1 MQRLVEVPQ
10 GRIAVHDQGAGP
22 TLLFVGGLL
31 VDHTLWDLV
40 VERLEGRYRCVRVVL
55 PLGAH
60 REAMRPGSD
69 LSPRGL
75 AAIVAGVMEQLDLR
89 DVVLV
94 GNDTGGA
101 ICQLVVDRHDERLA
115 GLVLTTC
122 DAYRH
127 FPPPLLTPLIWLSKA
142 PRLGHAYLRSL
153 RFGPAMTALVVAVN
167 KRRSKERMDG
177 WRRSLVAD
185 AAVRD
190 DVLRFLAAIDAQD
203 TVDAVPALEAFG
215 RPALV
220 VWSDKDLIFPVEDGR
235 RLARQL
241 HTELRVIKDT
251 RTFIALDQP
260 GPLAELIDA
269 FVTERVAGPAT
280 AGAIAP

>member
-1 MQRLVEVPQ
+1 MQTHVDVPQ
-10 GRIAVHDQGAGP
+10 GRIAVYDQGSGP

-40 VERLEGRYRCVRVVL
+40 VERLESRYRCVRIVL

-60 REAMRPGSD
+60 REPMRPGAD

-75 AAIVAGVMEQLDLR
+75 AAIVAGVMERLDLR

-101 ICQLVVDRHDERLA
+101 ICQLVVDRHGDRLA
-115 GLVLTTC
+115 GLILTTC
-122 DAYRH
+122 DAYEH
-127 FPPPLLTPLIWLSKA
+127 FPPPLLLPLVWLAKA
-142 PRLGHAYLRSL
+142 PMLGHICLRSL
-153 RFGPAMTALVVAVN
+153 RFGPALTAVVAPVN
-167 KRRSKERMDG
+167 KRRSKQRMEG
-177 WRRSLVAD
+177 WSRSLVAD
-185 AAVRD
+185 EAIRD
-190 DVLRFLAAIDAQD
+190 DVLRFLAAVDPQD
-203 TVDAVPALEAFG
+203 TVDAVPALEAFD

-220 VWSDKDLIFPVEDGR
+220 VWSDKDRIFPVGDGR

-241 HTELRVIKDT
+241 HAELRVVEDT

-260 GPLAELIDA
+260 GPLAEIIDG
-269 FVTERVAGPAT
+269 FVTERVAAPAR
-280 AGAIAP
+280 GAASGR

>member
-1 MQRLVEVPQ
+1 MLRHVEVPQ
-10 GRIAVHDQGAGP
+10 GRVAVHDEGTGP

-40 VERLEGRYRCVRVVL
+40 VERLRGRYRCVRVTL

-60 REAMRPGSD
+60 REPMRPGSD
-69 LSPRGL
+69 VSPRGL

-101 ICQLVVDRHDERLA
+101 ICQLVVDRHDDRLA
-115 GLVLTTC
+115 GLILTTC
-122 DAYRH
+122 DAYEH
-127 FPPPLLTPLIWLSKA
+127 FPPLLLKPLVWLAKA
-142 PRLGHAYLRSL
+142 PRLGHACLRSL
-153 RFGPAMTALVVAVN
+153 RFGPALTAAVAPVN
-167 KRRSKERMDG
+167 KRRSRERMDG
-177 WRRSLVAD
+177 WSQSLVANE
-185 AAVRD
+185 AVRD
-190 DVLRFLAAIDAQD
+190 DVLRFLAAVDPQE

-220 VWSDKDLIFPVEDGR
+220 VWSHRDLIFPVEDGR

-241 HTELRVIKDT
+241 RAELRIVQDT

-260 GPLAELIDA
+260 GPLAEMIDA
-269 FVTERVAGPAT
+269 FVTERVAAGAT
-280 AGAIAP
+280 AGASVR